1 MAGLESLVSEDHQ
14 IPENVHKIV
23 FITIRGSRVR
33 TMKFIVFITK
43 ILYTYTSVAS
53 SSEVLLLPVSKNVVK
68 V

>member
-1 MAGLESLVSEDHQ
+1 MAGLESLVSGDHQ

-23 FITIRGSRVR
+23 FITIRGSGVR

-43 ILYTYTSVAS
+43 ILYTYTSVAL